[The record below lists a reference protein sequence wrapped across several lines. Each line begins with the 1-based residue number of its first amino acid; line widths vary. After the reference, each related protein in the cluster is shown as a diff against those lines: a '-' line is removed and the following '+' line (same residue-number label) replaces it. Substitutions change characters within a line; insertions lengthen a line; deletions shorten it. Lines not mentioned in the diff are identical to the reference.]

1 MIIRIILDFAVA
13 SPWRIEQPS
22 LSFLLTNGKKRNK
35 KIRTSDVL
43 IFIGIITRVH
53 FNNKATNF

>member
-1 MIIRIILDFAVA
+1 MISDFAVA

-53 FNNKATNF
+53 FNNKATDF